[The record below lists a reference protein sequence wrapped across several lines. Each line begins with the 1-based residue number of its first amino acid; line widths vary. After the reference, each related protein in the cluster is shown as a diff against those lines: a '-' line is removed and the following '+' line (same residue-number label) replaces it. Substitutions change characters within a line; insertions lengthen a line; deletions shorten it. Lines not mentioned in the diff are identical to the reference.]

1 MGIASLIFGL
11 ASIFLGA
18 VPGLGIILGL
28 LAIIFGII
36 GRRRLLEEGRSTG
49 VATGG
54 MVTGALGIIGS
65 TVSLMLC
72 LSCLNVCGSSGDPQ
86 DVSSGMD
93 WAQQQAETMSQNDTQ
108 SPTPSVPPTPT
119 IPATPVIPA
128 TPATPA
134 TPAVPSQAGGFVTVG
149 TPLSGIFSPGLPV
162 TTEGR
167 PYMDFTLNVAAPGTY
182 TFNLVSSN
190 TTVYDP
196 FLRIMQGAAV
206 IEENDDAGNLNS
218 QIQRPLVP
226 GTYTIRVMS
235 FMNTQ
240 VTTATPFTLTVNGG

>member
-1 MGIASLIFGL
+1 MGVASLIFGL
-11 ASIFLGA
+11 ASVFLGW

-36 GRRRLLEEGRSTG
+36 GRRRLLEEGRRTG

-54 MVTGALGIIGS
+54 MVAGALGIIGS

-72 LSCLNVCGSSGDPQ
+72 LSCLNVCGSAGDDQ

-108 SPTPSVPPTPT
+108 SPTPTPPPTPAIPPT
-119 IPATPVIPA
+119 PSVPATPGIPV
-128 TPATPA
+128 
-134 TPAVPSQAGGFVTVG
+134 VPSQPGGLVTVG
-149 TPLSGIFSPGLPV
+149 TPLSGAFTPGLPV
-162 TTEGR
+162 TGEGR
-167 PYMDFTLNVAAPGTY
+167 PYMDYTLNIATPGAY
-182 TFNLVSSN
+182 TLDLVSTN

-196 FLRIMQGAAV
+196 FLRLMQGAAV
-206 IEENDDAGNLNS
+206 IEENDDAGSLNS
-218 QIQRPLVP
+218 RIQRPLAP
-226 GTYTIRVMS
+226 GTYTVRVMS
-235 FMNTQ
+235 FRSSQ